1 MEDRGVG
8 EGRGGFDADH
18 DVDDETTTRRDE
30 TRRDEDGAWRRTD
43 IYDNDYEDKREED
56 GRMERGRPRPCGSAP
71 EARP

>member
-8 EGRGGFDADH
+8 EGRRGFDADH
-18 DVDDETTTRRDE
+18 DVDDETTTRRDETTRDE

-56 GRMERGRPRPCGSAP
+56 
-71 EARP
+71 